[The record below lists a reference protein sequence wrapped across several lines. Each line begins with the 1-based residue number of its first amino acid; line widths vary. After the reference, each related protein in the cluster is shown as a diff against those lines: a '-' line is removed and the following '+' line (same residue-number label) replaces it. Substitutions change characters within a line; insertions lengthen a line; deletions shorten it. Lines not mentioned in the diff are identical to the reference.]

1 MHIHRQMVVAI
12 AAACSFAAPLTAQ
25 AVVID
30 FTGGTVH
37 SQDGS
42 THTTNNLA
50 LHQDVL
56 SYEEQG
62 IRITIDGGGY
72 GIVGDYYSVGAGGF
86 VGNDVL
92 HAHWDT
98 GISSITF
105 TKIDGKAFD
114 LTYFDLTSNTTVGGG
129 QSTGLENSWIT
140 ASNGTTLKLPSS
152 DWGFDKDVSGQPGD
166 GVARLFLGDGFLGIT
181 SFTVTSDNA
190 YCFGLD
196 NFYIDQAAPP
206 IPEPASLALA
216 VAGLGIVA
224 GLARR
229 QRKAG

>member
-1 MHIHRQMVVAI
+1 MFTHRQMALALATAFAI
-12 AAACSFAAPLTAQ
+12 ATPLTAQ

-37 SQDGS
+37 SIGGS

-50 LHQDVL
+50 LYQDVL

-62 IRITIDGGGY
+62 IRVTINGSGV
-72 GIVGDYYSVGAGGF
+72 GIVGDYYSIGSGGF

-105 TKIDGKAFD
+105 TKIDGDTFD
-114 LTYFDLTSNTTVGGG
+114 LTYFDLSSNTEVGGG
-129 QSTGLENSWIT
+129 QSTALENSYIT
-140 ASNGTTLKLPSS
+140 ASNGAKLKLPSS
-152 DWGFDKDVSGQPGD
+152 DWGFDKDYGGQQGD
-166 GVARLFLGDGFLGIT
+166 GIARLFLSSSFLGIT
-181 SFTVTSDNA
+181 SFTVTSTNA

-196 NFYIDQAAPP
+196 NFYIDQAAPAV
-206 IPEPASLALA
+206 PEPESLALT

-229 QRKAG
+229 QRRAS